1 MKTEPLYSSSP
12 ITKAE
17 TASPFLER
25 FIPLVALAA
34 SLWIVFLI
42 NNLILGGRL
51 TDHGIIPRRLSG
63 LPGIMWAPFLHGSF
77 RHIAANTVP
86 LFVLGAIICS
96 RGKGEFTLVTFGGI
110 LLAGILTWLIGRTAY
125 HIGASGLVFTYFGYL
140 ASLAYFKRSIQT
152 LFLSVIC
159 IVGYGGMLRG
169 ILPTTSGVS
178 WEGHL
183 AGLISGIALAWLISV
198 KKQEN

>member
-77 RHIAANTVP
+77 PARA
-86 LFVLGAIICS
+86 
-96 RGKGEFTLVTFGGI
+96 
-110 LLAGILTWLIGRTAY
+110 
-125 HIGASGLVFTYFGYL
+125 
-140 ASLAYFKRSIQT
+140 RS
-152 LFLSVIC
+152 C
-159 IVGYGGMLRG
+159 
-169 ILPTTSGVS
+169 P
-178 WEGHL
+178 
-183 AGLISGIALAWLISV
+183 
-198 KKQEN
+198 